1 MSSLYILLKEALKL
15 TEKSAYIPII
25 SFKKIES
32 RIERYPTKNVYQDY
46 NHNNVF

>member
-25 SFKKIES
+25 SFKKIEQ
-32 RIERYPTKNVYQDY
+32 RIE
-46 NHNNVF
+46 H